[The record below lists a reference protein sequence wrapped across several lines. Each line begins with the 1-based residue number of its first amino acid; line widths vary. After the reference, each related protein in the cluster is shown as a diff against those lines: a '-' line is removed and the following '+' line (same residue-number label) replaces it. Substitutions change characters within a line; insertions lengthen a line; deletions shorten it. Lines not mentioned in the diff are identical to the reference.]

1 MAANMAERRNASGH
15 QFVIVPNIANLFD
28 QWTANLLVGVL
39 LDLFGLSLLFV
50 SAMCFL
56 VGLWMTFRNLIAH
69 LFFAFFTSLR

>member
-39 LDLFGLSLLFV
+39 LDLFGLSLV
-50 SAMCFL
+50 
-56 VGLWMTFRNLIAH
+56 
-69 LFFAFFTSLR
+69 LRGTPSF

>member
-28 QWTANLLVGVL
+28 Q
-39 LDLFGLSLLFV
+39 FGLSLLFYAAHLLSFV

-69 LFFAFFTSLR
+69 LFFAFFTSLRG